1 MTHTAHLISIVDRL
15 DAVEAEE
22 RSVLDDDG
30 ISALIDLSNAR
41 DDIRALAQAESTRA
55 QATPDEIDAARKAYA
70 HGSDDN
76 IEVDDNAL
84 VSRGE
89 DGVWVQAWV
98 WVRNTEEA

>member
-1 MTHTAHLISIVDRL
+1 MAHTAHLTSIIDRL
-15 DAVEAEE
+15 DAVEADE

-30 ISALIDLSNAR
+30 IAALIELSDAR
-41 DDIRALAQAESTRA
+41 DDIRALAQAESTRHR
-55 QATPDEIDAARKAYA
+55 ATLDEIEAARKAYA

-76 IEVDDNAL
+76 VEVDDDAL

>member
-1 MTHTAHLISIVDRL
+1 MTAAHLLKTIARL
-15 DAVEAEE
+15 DKVEADE

-30 ISALIDLSNAR
+30 LDALIELHNAR
-41 DDIRALAQAESTRA
+41 DDIRALAQAVLDRRH
-55 QATPDEIDAARKAYA
+55 ATPDLIEAAREAYA

-76 IEVDDNAL
+76 VKVDDDAL

-89 DGVWVQAWV
+89 DGTWVQAWV